1 MPSQPIQI
9 NTFVNV
15 DTVLS
20 DNNNKNQDALLSN
33 ASLRA
38 MFNRSL
44 QKFSNWLIWKIT
56 GELEGWYSAFMQLST
71 VIIFMKEILAGKS
84 PGML

>member
-20 DNNNKNQDALLSN
+20 DNNNKEPSN

-71 VIIFMKEILAGKS
+71 AIIFMKEILAGKS

>member
-1 MPSQPIQI
+1 
-9 NTFVNV
+9 
-15 DTVLS
+15 
-20 DNNNKNQDALLSN
+20 
-33 ASLRA
+33 

-44 QKFSNWLIWKIT
+44 QKFANWLIWKIT

-71 VIIFMKEILAGKS
+71 ETMFMKEILAGKS